1 MGTTRN
7 LEFEKCLD
15 KGKIRKFS
23 AGKSLVKKEIVTA
36 KSDLDWG
43 LDSLKRGNYKWAVVQ
58 SYYSMFH
65 SARALIY
72 ALGYREKSHYCLIVA
87 LRVLY
92 VDKGKLSFELV
103 EAFSRAKD
111 LREDADYYDNW
122 SRDGAEFLLGEA
134 REFLATTKKILTT
147 RVNKS

>member
-7 LEFEKCLD
+7 LEFEECLD
-15 KGKIRKFS
+15 KGKIRRFS
-23 AGKSLVKKEIVTA
+23 AGRSLAKKEMVTA

-43 LDSLKRGNYKWAVVQ
+43 LDSLRRGNYKWTVVQ

-92 VDKGKLSFELV
+92 VDKGKLDFELV
-103 EAFSRAKD
+103 EAFSKAKV

-122 SRDGAEFLLGEA
+122 SREGAEFMLTKAKRFLL
-134 REFLATTKKILTT
+134 LTKKILI
-147 RVNKS
+147 NKS